1 MAANY
6 EESDAG
12 KFIPASRRADG
23 TWRKPRRVKEG
34 YVPPEEVP
42 VYENKYV
49 KFYKSK
55 PSLPPGLS
63 VAAADELKQKS
74 QQEGDQSS
82 GAALSKTAKKNL
94 RRKEKRKQQQE
105 PHEGGGGHDED
116 DVAHDSGGGDDD
128 TAALSEA
135 LHRSSIA
142 ERDAGDP
149 GEERKAGA
157 PASTEEPHA
166 AGRLGF
172 GETNQ
177 QSEEE
182 IETDRGT
189 GAEDPVRGVAPAQQG
204 TAGKAGPEIRVGT
217 GAGVAGVTLPGEKKV
232 RIRCLW
238 RVAFVFFFFYFISPL
253 SATVLP
259 LSSCRS
265 SRRRVSTGR
274 GPVTCSV
281 DSPGHVR
288 LLE

>member
-105 PHEGGGGHDED
+105 PHEGGGEHDEN
-116 DVAHDSGGGDDD
+116 DVAHDSGGDDD

-149 GEERKAGA
+149 GEERKAVA

-166 AGRLGF
+166 AGASDLAKRIKNLKKKLRQIEELEQKIQC
-172 GETNQ
+172 GELLQPSKEQ
-177 QSEEE
+177 Q
-182 IETDRGT
+182 
-189 GAEDPVRGVAPAQQG
+189 
-204 TAGKAGPEIRVGT
+204 
-217 GAGVAGVTLPGEKKV
+217 EKLARK
-232 RIRCLW
+232 
-238 RVAFVFFFFYFISPL
+238 
-253 SATVLP
+253 SA
-259 LSSCRS
+259 
-265 SRRRVSTGR
+265 
-274 GPVTCSV
+274 
-281 DSPGHVR
+281 
-288 LLE
+288 LEQELASLE